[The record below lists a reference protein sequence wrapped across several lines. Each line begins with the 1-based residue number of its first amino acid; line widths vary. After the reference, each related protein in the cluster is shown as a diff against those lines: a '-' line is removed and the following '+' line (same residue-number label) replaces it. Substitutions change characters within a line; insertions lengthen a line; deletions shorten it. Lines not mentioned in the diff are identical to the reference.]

1 MTDGRQA
8 ARAAATG
15 RAAGSVHFGVIIFYC
30 PSLLPPYCM
39 DGCVPPP
46 KHRSLDDG
54 PQGLGSTFEFEFK
67 HQHPSL
73 LQDLTDDYG
82 LLKKL
87 KKGKISQHEFNVA
100 TGLSSD
106 DEAEEEVVAV
116 KKNGAARGAVRKAEG
131 EAEEQEEEEEEGGTA
146 VLGGRPKAKQ
156 QKVHSRQG
164 AAAFPVD
171 LVGSK
176 TLQQYEDLK
185 RRRQKRRGK
194 GGIRG

>member
-1 MTDGRQA
+1 M
-8 ARAAATG
+8 
-15 RAAGSVHFGVIIFYC
+15 
-30 PSLLPPYCM
+30 
-39 DGCVPPP
+39 
-46 KHRSLDDG
+46 
-54 PQGLGSTFEFEFK
+54 
-67 HQHPSL
+67 
-73 LQDLTDDYG
+73 
-82 LLKKL
+82 
-87 KKGKISQHEFNVA
+87 
-100 TGLSSD
+100 
-106 DEAEEEVVAV
+106 AV